1 MTTVIGIVLPVF
13 ALIFVGWLIVR
24 VGLLS
29 QEGLRGLTAYTFFVA
44 FSALLF
50 RAMREV
56 RLQDLDVGILLAY
69 FGGVAVVWLLAMAL
83 GRLVFGLKPAEQA
96 MMALG
101 SCFSNGVGLGIP
113 LILATWGHDGLV
125 PLLMIIAV
133 HSAILLSLASVLA
146 EFARGS
152 AGDRSLWRRL
162 GVSMIAIARHPVL
175 LAIAAG
181 LVWGALA
188 RQFSLVLPAALETGL
203 KWLADSAIPCG
214 LVGLGASLA
223 GIRLAGDLP
232 QALVMSAFKL
242 AALPLA
248 VWVLARHVIGLEP
261 LWVAVATVNA
271 AMPTGANVYLLAQRY
286 GVYVARSTSMV
297 LLSTAMSIVTLS
309 VVLAIFA

>member
-1 MTTVIGIVLPVF
+1 MATVVGIVLPVF

-29 QEGLRGLTAYTFFVA
+29 QEGLRGLTAYTFYVA

-56 RLQDLDVGILLAY
+56 RLQDLDAGILLAY
-69 FGGVAVVWLLAMAL
+69 FGGVATIWLLAMAV
-83 GRLVFGLKPAEQA
+83 GRLVFGLKLAEQA

-113 LILATWGHDGLV
+113 LVLATWGHDGLV
-125 PLLMIIAV
+125 PLLMIISV
-133 HSAILLSLASVLA
+133 HAAMLLSLAAVLV
-146 EFARGS
+146 ELDRGGS
-152 AGDRSLWRRL
+152 SGRSLARRL
-162 GVSMIAIARHPVL
+162 GASSLAIVRHPVL
-175 LAIAAG
+175 VAIAAG
-181 LVWGALA
+181 LLWGMAA
-188 RQFSLVLPAALETGL
+188 RQFDLQLPGAAETAL

-223 GIRLAGDLP
+223 SIRLAGDLP
-232 QALVMSAFKL
+232 QALAMTAFKL

-248 VWVLARHVIGLEP
+248 VWLLARHVLHLEP

-271 AMPTGANVYLLAQRY
+271 AMPSGANGYLLAQRY

-297 LLSTAMSIVTLS
+297 LISTAVSIVTLS

>member
-1 MTTVIGIVLPVF
+1 MATVVGIVLPVF

-29 QEGLRGLTAYTFFVA
+29 QEGLRGLTAYTFYVA

-56 RLQDLDVGILLAY
+56 RLQDLDAGILLAY
-69 FGGVAVVWLLAMAL
+69 FGGVAAIWLLAMVV
-83 GRLVFGLKPAEQA
+83 GRLAFGLKLAEQA

-101 SCFSNGVGLGIP
+101 STFSNGVGLGIP
-113 LILATWGHDGLV
+113 LVLATWGHDGLV
-125 PLLMIIAV
+125 PLLMIISV
-133 HSAILLSLASVLA
+133 HSAMLLSLASVLV
-146 EFARGS
+146 ELDRGGS
-152 AGDRSLWRRL
+152 NGRSLARRL
-162 GVSMIAIARHPVL
+162 AASSLAIVRHPVL

-181 LVWGALA
+181 LVWGMCA
-188 RQFSLVLPAALETGL
+188 RQFDLQLPDAAETAL

-223 GIRLAGDLP
+223 SIRLAGDLP

-242 AALPLA
+242 TALPLA
-248 VWVLARHVIGLEP
+248 VWLLARHVLHLEP

-271 AMPTGANVYLLAQRY
+271 AMPAGANVYLLAQRY
-286 GVYVARSTSMV
+286 GVYGARSTSMV
-297 LLSTAMSIVTLS
+297 LISTAVSIVTLS
-309 VVLAIFA
+309 VALAIFA